1 MLLAVQIMPKRINT
15 SIADEVYDELQ
26 RDCDEAGVTMS
37 DQMRALL
44 ELRVEDPHLRR
55 TATERAQGIRKE
67 ALRRQYRRD
76 K

>member
-1 MLLAVQIMPKRINT
+1 MLLAVRTMPKRINT
-15 SIADEVYDELQ
+15 SITDEVYDALQ

-44 ELRVEDPHLRR
+44 ELRAEDPALRDV
-55 TATERAQGIRKE
+55 ATERAQEIRKE
-67 ALRRQYRRD
+67 SLRRQYRRE